1 MQLLSQDQRF
11 QIATRLLDM
20 LQILLVKE
28 TTNQATPEPLVQGN
42 MNQDDAKLQEYD
54 QKLEGLAMNFI
65 NVIHEGDEDGK

>member
-28 TTNQATPEPLVQGN
+28 TTNQAAPEPLVQGN